1 MLRKKLNTDW
11 YVSKGSVS
19 LMDLFLGGEDS
30 LTKVNLPHDAMIAE
44 KRDPKTKNGHQTGFY
59 PGNYYTYLKR
69 LDVPEEWEGLALT
82 LEFEGVSGY
91 ARVYVNGE
99 YAGGSLNSYSNFYVE
114 IGQFLKYGTIN
125 EIKVEINNVEQ
136 SSRWYPG
143 GGIYRGVN
151 LIAGGAVRLQIDGLK
166 VRTPEVEKDYARIEV
181 KTVLLNTG
189 MTNKNVEIYTVITNE
204 CGKAVASDRIPVTAF
219 AGADYVSRQYME
231 LEHPQ
236 LWDAEHPNLYTC
248 HVQVVSEGE
257 LLDEEIT
264 EFGVRELKLTAKKGL
279 RINGKEVKLRGACI
293 HHDNGIIGA
302 ATLDWAE
309 ERRIRQL
316 KEAGFNC
323 IRSSHHPLGKAMLS
337 ACDRVGMYV
346 IDELSDIWTRSK
358 NQNDYSQ
365 FFTEHWE
372 EDVKRM
378 VDKDYNHPC
387 VLIYCMGNEIQEAGT
402 AGGAAMNRRI
412 NEKLKEL
419 DDSRFTTNAIN
430 GMVAAS
436 GRMGEIMAQAMGM
449 SMEEMALAQ
458 KQAASQEV
466 STEGSDALNG
476 MMSVMTGPVADAIA
490 TSPILAEMI
499 EEFVS
504 CMDIAGYNY
513 LTALHEVE
521 KERHP
526 NRVVLGTETYPAD
539 IVHLWEI
546 VQRNHHVIG
555 DMTWAGYEYIGEAGC
570 GIFHYDG
577 TENFSCHWPDRL
589 AYIGDINL
597 AGYRR
602 PVSYLREIVY
612 GLRKEPYIAVKRM
625 NKNGQKSSI
634 TPWMWKD
641 SLASWTW
648 PGYEGQEASVD
659 VYTDGD
665 EVELLLND
673 QSIGRKNVSAD
684 YEVTFSVPYEPG
696 TLKAVSYREG
706 KKTGS
711 IQLTTAHSKV
721 QLAAVTDRTSLSAD
735 GEDVAY
741 VTITLED
748 EQGNQNLYEQKKVTI
763 LVEGAGMLAGM
774 GNADPQALEGYQENT
789 WPTYDGYLLSA
800 IRSGTTEGKIVVTIE
815 ADGCETR
822 KILLEAVKRG

>member
-1 MLRKKLNTDW
+1 
-11 YVSKGSVS
+11 
-19 LMDLFLGGEDS
+19 MDLFLGGEDN

-44 KRDPKTKNGHQTGFY
+44 KRDPKTKNGHQSGFY
-59 PGNYYTYLKR
+59 PGNFYTYLKR
-69 LDVPEEWEGLALT
+69 LDVPKEWEGLALT

-91 ARVYVNGE
+91 AKVYLNGE
-99 YAGGSLNSYSNFYVE
+99 YVGGSLNPYSNFYVD
-114 IGQFLKYGTIN
+114 IGKFLKFGTVN
-125 EIKVEINNVEQ
+125 EIKVEVNNMEQ
-136 SSRWYPG
+136 TSRWYPG
-143 GGIYRGVN
+143 GGIYRSVN
-151 LIAGGAVRLQIDGLK
+151 LIAGGAVRLAIDGLK
-166 VRTPEVEKDYARIEV
+166 IRTPEVEEEYARVEV

-189 MTNKNVEIYTVITNE
+189 MTGRKVEISTVITDDS
-204 CGKAVASDRIPVTAF
+204 GKTVASDRIPVTAA
-219 AGADYVSRQYME
+219 AGEEYVSRQYLE
-231 LEHPQ
+231 LEHPR

-248 HVQVVSEGE
+248 HVRVYSDGE

-264 EFGVRELKLTAKKGL
+264 KFGVREVMLTAGKGL
-279 RINGKEVKLRGACI
+279 RINGREIKLRGACI

-323 IRSSHHPLGKAMLS
+323 IRSSHHPLSKAMLS

-346 IDELSDIWTRSK
+346 IDELSDIWTRAK

-365 FFTEHWE
+365 FFPEHWE
-372 EDVKRM
+372 EDVRKM

-402 AGGAAMNRRI
+402 AGGAALNRRI

-419 DDSRFTTNAIN
+419 DESRFTTNAIN

-436 GRMGEIMAQAMGM
+436 ERMGEIMAQAMGM
-449 SMEEMALAQ
+449 SPEEMALAQ
-458 KQAASQEV
+458 KEAASQEI
-466 STEGSDALNG
+466 SAEGSDALNG
-476 MMSVMTGPVADAIA
+476 MMSVMTGPIADAIA
-490 TSPILAEMI
+490 TSPILEEMI

-513 LTALHEVE
+513 LTALHEAE
-521 KERHP
+521 RERHP

-539 IVHLWEI
+539 IVRLWKI

-597 AGYRR
+597 VGYRR

-625 NKNGQKSSI
+625 NRNGQKSSV

-648 PGYEGQEASVD
+648 PGYEKEEASVD
-659 VYTDGD
+659 VYADAD
-665 EVELLLND
+665 EVELILN
-673 QSIGRKNVSAD
+673 GRSLGKQQVSGN

-696 TLKAVSYREG
+696 TLKAVSYRDE
-706 KKTGS
+706 KETGS
-711 IQLTTAHSKV
+711 MQLTTAQPEVHLV
-721 QLAAVTDRTSLSAD
+721 AVADRTVLDAD

-748 EQGNQNLYEQKKVTI
+748 EQGNQNLYEQKRVTV
-763 LVEGAGMLAGM
+763 LVEGAGSLAGM
-774 GNADPQALEGYQENT
+774 GNADPQAVESYQDNT
-789 WPTYDGYLLSA
+789 WPAYDGYLLAA
-800 IRSGTTEGKIVVTIE
+800 IRSGTNEGDIIVTVK

-822 KILLEAVKRG
+822 TILLEAVNRG